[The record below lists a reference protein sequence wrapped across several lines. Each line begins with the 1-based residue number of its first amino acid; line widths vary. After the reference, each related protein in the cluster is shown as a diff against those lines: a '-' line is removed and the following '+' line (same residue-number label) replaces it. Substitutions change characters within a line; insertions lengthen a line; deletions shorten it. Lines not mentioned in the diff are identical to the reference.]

1 MGLKKGFFITFEGIE
16 GSGKTTQIKLLY
28 KYLKKKTKKIYL
40 TREPGGTKISEKI
53 RSLVIKDLS
62 NNSNPLTELFLL
74 FAARAE
80 HFDLIK
86 KKIKEKYIVLCDRYI
101 NSTIAYQHYK
111 GKINLK
117 LINLIQA
124 NVDKGQKPNLTFL
137 LDINPKITKDR
148 ILNRK
153 KIIDRFDSDSL
164 KNMNLIRNSFLKI
177 SKKFKKRINVIN
189 GSNEKKIVHNKIKFI
204 TENYLKNA

>member
-28 KYLKKKTKKIYL
+28 KYLKKKTKKVYL

-62 NNSNPLTELFLL
+62 NNTNPLTELFLL

-86 KKIKEKYIVLCDRYI
+86 KK
-101 NSTIAYQHYK
+101 N
-111 GKINLK
+111 
-117 LINLIQA
+117 
-124 NVDKGQKPNLTFL
+124 
-137 LDINPKITKDR
+137 
-148 ILNRK
+148 
-153 KIIDRFDSDSL
+153 
-164 KNMNLIRNSFLKI
+164 
-177 SKKFKKRINVIN
+177 
-189 GSNEKKIVHNKIKFI
+189 
-204 TENYLKNA
+204 